1 MVWGPAV
8 RRRIC
13 GAAALVLALP
23 AGVAA
28 AGPPAPDT
36 SGAVQEIGAVGTT
49 AALPAHCGPG
59 SRPETGM
66 QGDVPA
72 ADRDNGRSAQ
82 GYNCNITRIGGFAG
96 YGAGIVSA
104 SYDHCAHLG
113 SIIPSSLV
121 GPMRACRSSTRRT
134 PRIRCPP

>member
-1 MVWGPAV
+1 
-8 RRRIC
+8 
-13 GAAALVLALP
+13 P

-82 GYNCNITRIGGFAG
+82 ATTATSPASVVSRATVPGSSRRATITAPIWA
-96 YGAGIVSA
+96 A
-104 SYDHCAHLG
+104 SFPAASPD
-113 SIIPSSLV
+113 P
-121 GPMRACRSSTRRT
+121 
-134 PRIRCPP
+134 